1 MSMIRT
7 FSFVLSVVLISG
19 QYIRGAEPLPNN
31 PTLGQQFSKDY
42 NVIQTPVPF
51 VNIAPDSRAGAMGDL
66 GAATSPDLNS
76 LHWNPAKY
84 AFLDENAGVS
94 TTYSPW
100 LKNLAPDIK
109 LLYLTGFKRVDK
121 QQAVAFGLRYFSL
134 GSITFTDENNQFI
147 SKQNPNEFTLDAS
160 YSRLFSERMSGGITF
175 RYIVS
180 DLAKGS
186 TVSGQAVK
194 VGTSFAAD
202 IAMYYRAPMK
212 MGNNDGEWAMGVNIS
227 NIGTKISYTEGD
239 RKDFIPTN
247 LRVGTSFKVNLDNFN
262 SVMVGVD
269 LNKLLVPTPPIY
281 KVDSANTLVVDENGN
296 RIIEKG
302 MDPNVSVG
310 QAIIQSFYDAPGGF
324 KEEMKEIMLSI
335 GAEYWYMNQFAIRA
349 GYLNEAAMKGNRK
362 YATVGIGLRLTLV
375 TLDFSYLIPRGGRS
389 NPLANTVRISA
400 SIDIGNVQRTKK

>member
-1 MSMIRT
+1 MSMINRNL
-7 FSFVLSVVLISG
+7 FALALICVSG
-19 QYIRGAEPLPNN
+19 QYVLGADPVNGN
-31 PTLGQQFSKDY
+31 PTLGQEYSRSY

-51 VNIAPDSRAGAMGDL
+51 LNIAPDSRAGAMGDL
-66 GAATSPDLNS
+66 GVATSPDLNS

-84 AFLDENAGVS
+84 AFLDDNAGVS

-121 QQAVAFGLRYFSL
+121 QQTVAFGLRYFTL

-160 YSRLFSERMSGGITF
+160 YARLFSDRISGGITF

-186 TVSGQAVK
+186 TVSGQTVK
-194 VGTSFAAD
+194 AGTSFAAD
-202 IAMYYRAPMK
+202 LSLYYHSPIK
-212 MGNNDGEWAMGVNIS
+212 FSNNEGEWAFGVNIS
-227 NIGTKISYTEGD
+227 NIGTKISYTDVE

-247 LRVGTSFKVNLDNFN
+247 LRVGTSFKVNLDNYN
-262 SVMVGVD
+262 SLMVGVD

-281 KVDSANTLVVDENGN
+281 KVDSTGNFVVDANGN
-296 RIIEKG
+296 RVIEKG

-310 QAIIQSFYDAPGGF
+310 QGIIQSFYDAPGGL
-324 KEEMKEIMLSI
+324 EEELKEIMLSI

-349 GYLNEAAMKGNRK
+349 GYFNEAAMKGNRK
-362 YATVGIGLRLTLV
+362 YATVGVGLRLTLI
-375 TLDFSYLIPRGGRS
+375 TLDFSYLIPRGGRN
-389 NPLANTVRISA
+389 NPLANTVRITA
-400 SIDIGNVQRTKK
+400 SVDIGNVQRTKK

>member
-1 MSMIRT
+1 MLMIRKNL
-7 FSFVLSVVLISG
+7 FVLSVILMSG
-19 QYIRGAEPLPNN
+19 QSVRGADSGSGN
-31 PTLGQQFSKDY
+31 PTLGQEFARSY

-51 VNIAPDSRAGAMGDL
+51 LNIAPDSRAGAMGDL

-84 AFLDENAGVS
+84 AFLDDNGGIS

-121 QQAVAFGLRYFSL
+121 QQTVAFGLRYFTL

-160 YSRLFSERMSGGITF
+160 YARLFSERMSGGITF

-186 TVSGQAVK
+186 TVSGQTVK

-202 IAMYYRAPMK
+202 ISLYYRSPIK
-212 MGNNDGEWAMGVNIS
+212 MRNYDGEWALGVNIS

-247 LRVGTSFKVNLDNFN
+247 LRVGTSYKINLDNFN
-262 SVMVGVD
+262 SVMVGLD

-281 KVDSANTLVVDENGN
+281 KVDSVGNAVVDNNGN

-310 QAIIQSFYDAPGGF
+310 QGIIQSFYDAPGGF
-324 KEEMKEIMLSI
+324 DEEMKEIMLSI
-335 GAEYWYMNQFAIRA
+335 GVEYWYMNQFALRA
-349 GYLNEAAMKGNRK
+349 GYFNEAAMKGNRK
-362 YATVGIGLRLTLV
+362 YATVGVGLRLTLI
-375 TLDFSYLIPRGGRS
+375 TLDFSYLIPRGGRN

-400 SIDIGNVQRTKK
+400 SIEIGNVQRTRK

>member
-1 MSMIRT
+1 MLMIRKHL
-7 FSFVLSVVLISG
+7 FVGALVLASG
-19 QYIRGAEPLPNN
+19 PYVLGADPVNGN
-31 PTLGQQFSKDY
+31 PTLGQEYSKSY

-51 VNIAPDSRAGAMGDL
+51 LNIAPDSRAGAMGDL

-84 AFLDENAGVS
+84 AFLDDNAGVS

-121 QQAVAFGLRYFSL
+121 QQTVAFGLRYFTL

-160 YSRLFSERMSGGITF
+160 YARLFSEKMSGGITF

-194 VGTSFAAD
+194 AGTSFAAD
-202 IAMYYRAPMK
+202 ISMYYRTPIK
-212 MGNNDGEWAMGVNIS
+212 FNNNDGEWALGVNIS
-227 NIGTKISYTEGD
+227 NIGTKISYTEGE

-247 LRVGTSFKVNLDNFN
+247 LRIGTSVKVNLDNFN
-262 SVMVGVD
+262 SVMVGLD

-281 KVDSANTLVVDENGN
+281 KVDSTGNFVVDANGN

-310 QAIIQSFYDAPGGF
+310 QGIIQSFYDAPGGF
-324 KEEMKEIMLSI
+324 SEELKEIMLSI

-349 GYLNEAAMKGNRK
+349 GYFNEAAMKGNRK
-362 YATVGIGLRLTLV
+362 YASVGVGLRLTLI

-389 NPLANTVRISA
+389 NPLANTVRITA
-400 SIDIGNVQRTKK
+400 SVDIGNVQRTKK